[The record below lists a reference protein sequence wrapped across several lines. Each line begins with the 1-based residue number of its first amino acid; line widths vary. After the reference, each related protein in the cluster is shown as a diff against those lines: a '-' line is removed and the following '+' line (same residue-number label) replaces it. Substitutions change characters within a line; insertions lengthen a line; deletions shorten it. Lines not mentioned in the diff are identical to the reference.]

1 MIEFQDGL
9 YYYNGVM
16 NQLIDKT
23 QYKGNITILK
33 NHIAVPIT
41 TIATPHYEEPT
52 VASYHSL
59 YDFNKVNV
67 YPLFLYITN
76 VSLNGSCKFVGWET
90 TMNYHT
96 CNIYLSIVS
105 NTATDTNVYIYKNS
119 VRGNKTDGNFTISVN
134 NISLSPAIVVDIS
147 SKLLGAYGVN
157 SQNIIC
163 VNQELLCK
171 AVLNTG
177 GFGNQDS
184 SSRITLTLNIEY
196 DMYAVCA
203 ANIA

>member
-9 YYYNGVM
+9 YYYNGVI

-33 NHIAVPIT
+33 NYIAVPIT
-41 TIATPHYEEPT
+41 TIATPQYAQPT
-52 VASYHSL
+52 VISYHSL
-59 YDFNKVNV
+59 YDFNKLNV

-76 VSLNGSCKFVGWET
+76 ISLNGSCKFVGWET
-90 TMNYHT
+90 TQNYHT

-105 NTATDTNVYIYKNS
+105 NTTTNTNAYIYNNS
-119 VRGNKTDGNFTISVN
+119 VRGDKTDGNFTISVN
-134 NISLSPAIVVDIS
+134 NIFISPAIVVDIS
-147 SKLLGAYGVN
+147 STLLDAYSVN
-157 SQNIIC
+157 SKDIIF
-163 VNQELLCK
+163 VNKELLCK
-171 AVLNTG
+171 AELNTSG
-177 GFGNQDS
+177 LGYQG

-196 DMYAVCA
+196 DMYAICA